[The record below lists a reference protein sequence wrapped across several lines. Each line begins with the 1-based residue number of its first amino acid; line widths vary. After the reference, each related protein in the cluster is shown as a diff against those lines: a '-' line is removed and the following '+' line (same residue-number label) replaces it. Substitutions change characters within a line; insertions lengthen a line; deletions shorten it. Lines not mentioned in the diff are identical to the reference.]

1 MDRSNDVFIVKNIMA
16 RTKKFFKPMKS
27 KKSGRKTNKR
37 ILENN
42 QILKKYLG

>member
-1 MDRSNDVFIVKNIMA
+1 MDSLIGVFIVKYTMA
-16 RTKKFFKPMKS
+16 RTKKFFKPMRS

-37 ILENN
+37 ISENN

>member
-1 MDRSNDVFIVKNIMA
+1 MDRSNDVFIEKNIMA
-16 RTKKFFKPMKS
+16 RTKKFFKPTRS

-37 ILENN
+37 IATNN